1 MHPPFLCFNPCR
13 IDFPDL
19 LLPRRLPSDQYNGGA
34 PQPAAAQQQQRAPPV
49 RQNFGLL
56 GVSSSGGLPG
66 PASQPAA
73 PPTPLE
79 PYAGVT
85 NRPMVFS
92 QGEAGAEGQLQFSQ
106 EMAASQPS
114 PARQSQPSPAPAQRA
129 GQVRVDPPH
138 IARRKAA
145 TAAILA
151 KTYKPP
157 TVSVTATQAGAA
169 HSAQK
174 PPRPAQKTLLDMA
187 WGLQRTASTAASAG
201 DDMDMD

>member
-1 MHPPFLCFNPCR
+1 M
-13 IDFPDL
+13 
-19 LLPRRLPSDQYNGGA
+19 
-34 PQPAAAQQQQRAPPV
+34 

-114 PARQSQPSPAPAQRA
+114 PAPARPSQPSPAPAQRP

-145 TAAILA
+145 VAAIAA
-151 KTYKPP
+151 KAYKPP
-157 TVSVTATQAGAA
+157 TVSVTATQAGPGHA
-169 HSAQK
+169 AQK
-174 PPRPAQKTLLDMA
+174 PPKPAQKTLLDMA
-187 WGLQRTASTAASAG
+187 WGLQRSASTAAGAG